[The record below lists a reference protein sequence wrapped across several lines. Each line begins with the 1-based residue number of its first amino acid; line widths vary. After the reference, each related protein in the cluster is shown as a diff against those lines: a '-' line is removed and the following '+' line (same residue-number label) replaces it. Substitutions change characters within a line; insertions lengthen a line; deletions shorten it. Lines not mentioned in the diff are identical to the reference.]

1 MARRGSRPSFDGR
14 RPHLRR
20 LVPAILTIL
29 ASSTLA
35 VVPAATATTA
45 HTRHHGHH
53 KPRPHRAGAR
63 TASACSG
70 ANDPVVS
77 TSPQILKGAVV
88 CLINQQRAL
97 HYLPALSAS
106 PLLNRS
112 AQGWTNVMVSSDE
125 FTHGTNFASR
135 IGAVGYDWR
144 MAGENIATGFATPR
158 GVVGEHRPLPE
169 HPQPRL
175 PQRRH
180 RGQRTR
186 GQGIRDRLRHVDPG
200 LRAGHELGTGVEQL
214 RPGRRLSLLASRLPR
229 GRQAVAAPAVSSS
242 GNGVSRRYHSAS
254 SAA

>member
-1 MARRGSRPSFDGR
+1 M
-14 RPHLRR
+14 
-20 LVPAILTIL
+20 PAILTIL

-158 GVVGEHRPLPE
+158 GVV
-169 HPQPRL
+169 
-175 PQRRH
+175 
-180 RGQRTR
+180 RGWMAST
-186 GQGIRDRLRHVDPG
+186 
-200 LRAGHELGTGVEQL
+200 GHCQNILNPAYRNVGTGVSA
-214 RPGRRLSLLASRLPR
+214 RAVR
-229 GRQAVAAPAVSSS
+229 GFATGSGTWTQDFALGMNSAPASNNF
-242 GNGVSRRYHSAS
+242 GPADGCPY
-254 SAA
+254 

>member
-1 MARRGSRPSFDGR
+1 MPMDRRGPRPSFDGR
-14 RPHLRR
+14 RPHLRH
-20 LVPAILTIL
+20 LVPAILTVL
-29 ASSTLA
+29 ASSMLA

-45 HTRHHGHH
+45 HTKHNRQH

-70 ANDPVVS
+70 ANDPVAS

-97 HYLPALSAS
+97 HHLPALSAS

-158 GVVGEHRPLPE
+158 GVV
-169 HPQPRL
+169 
-175 PQRRH
+175 
-180 RGQRTR
+180 RGWMAST
-186 GQGIRDRLRHVDPG
+186 
-200 LRAGHELGTGVEQL
+200 GHCQNILNPAYRNVGTGVSA
-214 RPGRRLSLLASRLPR
+214 R
-229 GRQAVAAPAVSSS
+229 AVTGFATGSGTWTQDFALGMNSAPASNNF
-242 GNGVSRRYHSAS
+242 GPADGCPY
-254 SAA
+254 